1 MKVDLIKLIPIP
13 VILFLFSVS
22 VFVYNQYR
30 YGDFILKDIDLKGG
44 TLITVESNQPINTN
58 QLGDYLSRRFSPVS
72 VSGLSTSSG
81 YGVNVEVGSEVNTTL
96 VIEKIKD
103 FGVQIKGFSVET
115 IGPELGKMF
124 FWQVSELLIVAYI
137 LMSIVIYVVYRN
149 FISSF
154 GIVFASLANILTTLA
169 LTSLLGIRIS
179 FAGFAG
185 LLMLIAYTVDTNIVL
200 TTKVLHTNLEKFYK
214 EYKIA
219 LTTGLTLITT
229 VTATMIITQ
238 FVSTSHLLVNI
249 AQILSVGFV
258 NDLAYTWILNA
269 ALLEIGIRRKVR

>member
-1 MKVDLIKLIPIP
+1 MKVDLTKLMPVPI
-13 VILFLFSVS
+13 ILFLFSIA
-22 VFVYNQYR
+22 VFVYNQYK

-44 TLITVESNQPINTN
+44 TLITIESNQPINTN
-58 QLGDYLSRRFSPVS
+58 QLQDYLAKKFSPVS
-72 VSGLSTSSG
+72 VSGLATSTG
-81 YGVNVEVGSEVNTTL
+81 FGANVEVGSKVNTSL
-96 VIEKIKD
+96 VIQEIKN
-103 FGVQIKGFSVET
+103 FGIQMKSFSVET
-115 IGPELGKMF
+115 IGPELGSMF
-124 FWQVSELLIVAYI
+124 FWQVSELLIAAYI

-169 LTSLLGIRIS
+169 LTSLLGIRVS

-200 TTKVLHTNLEKFYK
+200 TTKVLHATPEKFYK

-219 LTTGLTLITT
+219 LITGLTLIAT
-229 VTATMIITQ
+229 VTTTMIITQ

-269 ALLEIGIRRKVR
+269 GLLEIMVRKRR